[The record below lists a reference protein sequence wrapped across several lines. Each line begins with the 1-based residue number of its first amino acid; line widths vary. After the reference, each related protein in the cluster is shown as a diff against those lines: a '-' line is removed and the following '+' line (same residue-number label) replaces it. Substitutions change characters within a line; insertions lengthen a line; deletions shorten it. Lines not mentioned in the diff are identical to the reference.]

1 MKYFGSEGRN
11 RFPARQVH
19 FGAKEREHLGRPFPS
34 FHNTFQHTWTMLSH
48 RLYTLLTICLLSESI
63 CGFLIISFLC
73 FETADFWRVCVF
85 ITTLFFGVSQRLPA
99 DIQWEEDPNTFIFHN
114 EKDGKIKM
122 HVFPLELD
130 DWIRIDATYP
140 EQLRQRLDLLTDR
153 RDDVFVTTCTEST
166 RRCEQELFELL
177 YDYLPSRFPSIFE
190 KRSKGIYNRV
200 TKEFIPE
207 ESEENPIIR
216 ASRLTQEDWCIMEWS
231 DIDQGYVLTSGVVCF
246 PQRWSLREKHGMVMG
261 AVHKP
266 VHAFTKH
273 LKSRSYDLMRK
284 MKVNRPLWRANWG
297 RFGVVWKP

>member
-1 MKYFGSEGRN
+1 M
-11 RFPARQVH
+11 RQCTL
-19 FGAKEREHLGRPFPS
+19 APKEREHLLGRPFPS

-63 CGFLIISFLC
+63 CGFILFPSFVSKRPISGASASLS
-73 FETADFWRVCVF
+73 E
-85 ITTLFFGVSQRLPA
+85 LFSSASQRLPA

-140 EQLRQRLDLLTDR
+140 DHMRQRLDLLTDR

-190 KRSKGIYNRV
+190 KRSNGIYNRV
-200 TKEFIPE
+200 TEEFIPE

-246 PQRWSLREKHGMVMG
+246 PQRWSLREKQGMVMG

-284 MKVNRPLWRANWG
+284 MKVNRPLWRANRG